1 MLGDSIVPTDNSV
14 ISNTGFLFPAWST
27 LQRKPLFYSP
37 KYITNYATGEDW
49 GTGIDLAK
57 MATGSASNGVYFN
70 EFGKGQLTFI
80 NTTDGTKVDDLVTG
94 AAAIATSPALYSYF
108 MASESY
114 NIPPEKMTV
123 TVVGTIA
130 GNTDKIT
137 SNVNLLQ
144 WASRLVSL
152 SSPVKQYT

>member
-37 KYITNYATGEDW
+37 KYIANYATGEDW

-70 EFGKGQLTFI
+70 EFGKGELTFT

-94 AAAIATSPALYSYF
+94 AAAIAICSSVLPLHTCNARPVF
-108 MASESY
+108 
-114 NIPPEKMTV
+114 
-123 TVVGTIA
+123 VV
-130 GNTDKIT
+130 
-137 SNVNLLQ
+137 
-144 WASRLVSL
+144 L
-152 SSPVKQYT
+152 SSRASDTPRRILGVPLLATGAGQNGRGVIHLSIRAGGA

>member
-1 MLGDSIVPTDNSV
+1 MYKWIITFTTFVLTVFFSQSVVIYYLNFLMANSSESLYKQVNKMLGDSIVPTDNSV

-70 EFGKGQLTFI
+70 EFGKG
-80 NTTDGTKVDDLVTG
+80 
-94 AAAIATSPALYSYF
+94 
-108 MASESY
+108 
-114 NIPPEKMTV
+114 
-123 TVVGTIA
+123 
-130 GNTDKIT
+130 
-137 SNVNLLQ
+137 
-144 WASRLVSL
+144 
-152 SSPVKQYT
+152 